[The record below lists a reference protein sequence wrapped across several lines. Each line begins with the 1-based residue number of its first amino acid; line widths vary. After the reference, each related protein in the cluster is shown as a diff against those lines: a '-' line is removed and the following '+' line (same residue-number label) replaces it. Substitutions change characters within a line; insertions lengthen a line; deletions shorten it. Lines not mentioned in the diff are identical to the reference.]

1 MHPPVG
7 DGFLSRP
14 GMRKKRKKRPLS
26 ASNQHQASVCS
37 AIHGVRDGTRF
48 EKLFR
53 KPCGLFAGGSI
64 LHSRFLGR
72 GCFSSRFFSRGLFHC
87 GLFGRSFFSS
97 GFFGRGLFH
106 CSLFAGAARFAF
118 AAAAATRSFFA
129 FRFGLNSR
137 TFFAFRFSASTTC
150 HKDRHYR
157 REGKTHEQFHF
168 FLSGEY
174 PLFIFFIDE
183 PFWVY
188 LRSRRH

>member
-7 DGFLSRP
+7 DGYLSRP

-72 GCFSSRFFSRGLFHC
+72 GCFSSRFFSRGFFHC

-106 CSLFAGAARFAF
+106 CSLFAGAAGFAF

-137 TFFAFRFSASTTC
+137 SFFAFRFSASTTC

-168 FLSGEY
+168 FPFRGVSPFHCFLSTNRFG
-174 PLFIFFIDE
+174 FI
-183 PFWVY
+183 
-188 LRSRRH
+188 